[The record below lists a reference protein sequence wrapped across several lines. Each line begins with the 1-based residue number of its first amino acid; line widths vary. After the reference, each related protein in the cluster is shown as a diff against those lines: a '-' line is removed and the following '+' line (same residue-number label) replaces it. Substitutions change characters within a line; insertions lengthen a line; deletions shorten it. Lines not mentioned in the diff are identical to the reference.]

1 MHEGRAVALTPVSE
15 KCPWPES
22 NRLHRNSRAAPAV
35 APLHAGDRCGR
46 TGESLTYWTVLV
58 RRETDCLMPACV
70 PGAGVEPAFS
80 RTIRRMIRAKSL
92 RARRNGIGFSALAAE
107 LPSTRDGRD
116 SNPRPLRHQWKYPM
130 PAHRPHDGVGE
141 RRRRKRKCRQSG
153 GFIAIEVSASCAPPL
168 RQYSTAPPT
177 AMRRSR

>member
-1 MHEGRAVALTPVSE
+1 MNQAKEPWRCTVDHRSAHPHARRTGGGVDTGIR

-46 TGESLTYWTVLV
+46 TGESSTYWTVLV

-116 SNPRPLRHQWKYPM
+116 SNPRPLRY
-130 PAHRPHDGVGE
+130 
-141 RRRRKRKCRQSG
+141 QS
-153 GFIAIEVSASCAPPL
+153 EVSDACAPPS
-168 RQYSTAPPT
+168 RWCRGEKKTEAEMP
-177 AMRRSR
+177 AIRRFHSN